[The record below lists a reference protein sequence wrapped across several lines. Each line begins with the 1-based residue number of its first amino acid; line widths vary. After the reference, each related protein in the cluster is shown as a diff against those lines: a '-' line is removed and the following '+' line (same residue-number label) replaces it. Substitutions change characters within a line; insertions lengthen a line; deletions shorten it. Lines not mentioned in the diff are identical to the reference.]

1 MEETRSQGGRT
12 KRPAGGPRSDLRH
25 RLREAGAEYRVGRV
39 ASRRGGPGRDADRRR
54 VILDLMRSALGAP
67 LTAAITGV
75 GSATAVNGLVDGRSS
90 FDDELDQRLRAELA
104 EWLRGDPSAG
114 AYPEPVRA
122 EVVAFIAGTEGE
134 ERRA

>member
-1 MEETRSQGGRT
+1 M
-12 KRPAGGPRSDLRH
+12 RH

-75 GSATAVNGLVDGRSS
+75 GSATAVNGRVSGRSC
-90 FDDELDQRLRAELA
+90 FDDDLDQRLRDAFDVTETLLQV
-104 EWLRGDPSAG
+104 ES
-114 AYPEPVRA
+114 PEVVRA
-122 EVVAFIAGTEGE
+122 WLLG
-134 ERRA
+134 RNPMLDDRAPAAVLPEAPAAVLRAARYFAANG